1 MDKDKVLGE
10 LYTEL
15 HQLEQEGFTAREIAK
30 VLVDVDEG
38 WAIQIGSQIALLV
51 TE

>member
-1 MDKDKVLGE
+1 MYKDKVIGE

-15 HQLEQEGFTAREIAK
+15 KQLELEGFTAREIAK
-30 VLVDVDEG
+30 VLVDVDQG
-38 WAIQIGSQIALLV
+38 WAIQISSQIALFV